1 MILLASFLAFSG
13 CGEKRLTL
21 SGNVSFDGSPLN
33 DGGIVFVSKDNKDNP
48 QTEFKEKIIDGKYT
62 ISIPAAT
69 TGNMLVRIYAT
80 RLEKPKDGAVSEAE
94 LKLNPSTGMTTIMYI
109 PKRYNTESTLAAEV
123 SPTATVFDFKLE
135 K

>member
-21 SGNVSFDGSPLN
+21 SGNVSFDGAPLN
-33 DGGIVFVSKDNKDNP
+33 NGGIVFVSKDNP

-62 ISIPAAT
+62 ISIPAVT

-109 PKRYNTESTLAAEV
+109 PKRYNTESTLTADV
-123 SPTATVFDFKLE
+123 SPTATVFDFQLE